1 LRLPKEEP
9 IIGILSAEIH
19 PKQVCY
25 PKILHSPK
33 VRPAVMERRD
43 ITGSVERESRIP
55 REQHTKI
62 KGLMRR
68 LYLSLFLGLSPVWMS
83 ASGPVETAHVTAE
96 LVSETVNIQPGAS
109 FWVGLHLSMEE
120 HWHTYWKNP
129 GDSGLGTRLTWDLP
143 DGFEAGPIIWPTP
156 QRIPLEPLVS
166 YAYEGDVLLMVRI
179 DAPSTLEVGGEV
191 DLRVR
196 SDWLACRESCIPG
209 GADLELRLATTSGRP
224 EMDPTWAPRFS
235 EARKNLP
242 LEGVGWPTSLSRV
255 DDRLLLEVSLPA
267 GSRVIPENVYFFASD
282 EAVIEPSAPQPT
294 AVQDGILKL
303 TLTPSSYADGPVDEV
318 SGILF
323 STSGFGAPVPA
334 NAVGIEGVM
343 GQNDP
348 VELPVAGT
356 ATSQPESS
364 ISLPV
369 ALGLAFL
376 GGLILNLMPCVFP
389 VLSIKILSFV
399 QQAGEDRR
407 RILKHGLVF
416 ALGVLASFWVLAG
429 ILIALRAGGQ
439 QLGWGYQLQSP
450 FFIILIAVV
459 LFLLSL
465 SLLGVFEI
473 GGSLIG
479 VGGGKGGTGYG
490 GSFFTGVLATIVAT
504 PCTAPFM
511 GSALAYALTQ
521 TAAVSLAVFT
531 TLGLGM
537 AAPYLILSA
546 SPALLRFLPRPG
558 AWMETFKQFM
568 AFPLLATL
576 IWLTWVLGLQVGMD
590 GLVRFLFG
598 LLILGMAAWVF
609 GRWNQPVK
617 AVGVRVAAQLIAV
630 GLLGAGIYV
639 ASAGTKMA
647 AGAVVS
653 AVEDDPE
660 GIPWVKFSSDG
671 LRELNAAGQS
681 VFLDFTAAWCL
692 TCKANELLAFRS
704 EGVIDAFRERGI
716 VPMKADWT
724 TRNPE
729 ITEALAGFGRTGV
742 PLYVYFAGDGAE
754 PVVLPQIINPG
765 IVLDA
770 LHEGGK

>member
-1 LRLPKEEP
+1 MLKL
-9 IIGILSAEIH
+9 
-19 PKQVCY
+19 C
-25 PKILHSPK
+25 
-33 VRPAVMERRD
+33 
-43 ITGSVERESRIP
+43 
-55 REQHTKI
+55 
-62 KGLMRR
+62 
-68 LYLSLFLGLSPVWMS
+68 LSLFLGLSPVWAL
-83 ASGPVETAHVTAE
+83 ASGPVKTEYVTAE
-96 LVSETVNIQPGAS
+96 LVSESLSIQPGTS
-109 FWVGLHLSMEE
+109 FWVGLHLTMAE

-143 DGFEAGPIIWPTP
+143 DGFAAGPIVWPTP

-166 YAYEGDVLLMVRI
+166 YAYEGKVLLMVRI
-179 DAPSTLEVGGEV
+179 DAPATLEGGEEV
-191 DLRVR
+191 VLRAR
-196 SDWLACRESCIPG
+196 SDWLVCRESCVPG

-224 EMDPTWAPRFS
+224 ELNPTWAPRFS
-235 EARKNLP
+235 EARQNLP
-242 LEGVGWPTSLSRV
+242 LEGVGWPTTLARAG
-255 DDRLLLEVSLPA
+255 DQLLLEVSLPK
-267 GSRVIPENVYFFASD
+267 GSQVVPEDVYFFAFD
-282 EAVIEPSAPQPT
+282 EGVIEPSAPQP
-294 AVQDGILKL
+294 AAIQDGILKL
-303 TLTPSSYADGPVDEV
+303 TLTPSAYADGPVDAV

-323 STSGFGAPVPA
+323 SSSGFGAPVPG
-334 NAVGIEGVM
+334 NAVGIEGVIEHAE
-343 GQNDP
+343 P
-348 VELPVAGT
+348 VELPVAG
-356 ATSQPESS
+356 AVTSQSDGS
-364 ISLPV
+364 FGLPL

-407 RILKHGLVF
+407 RILRHGLVF

-429 ILIALRAGGQ
+429 LLIVLRAGGL

-450 FFIILIAVV
+450 LFIILIAAV

-479 VGGGKGGTGYG
+479 VGGGKSGSGYG
-490 GSFFTGVLATIVAT
+490 GSFFTGILATIVAT

-521 TAAVSLAVFT
+521 TAVVSLAVFT
-531 TLGLGM
+531 SLGLGM

-590 GLVRFLFG
+590 GLLRFLFG
-598 LLILGMAAWVF
+598 LLIIGMATWVF

-617 AVGVRVAAQLIAV
+617 SVGVRIVAQLVAV
-630 GLLGAGIYV
+630 VLLGAGLYV

-647 AGAVVS
+647 AGA
-653 AVEDDPE
+653 AVPTVENDAE
-660 GIPWVKFSSDG
+660 GISWIEFSPDL
-671 LRELNAAGQS
+671 LRELKASGRP

-692 TCKANELLAFRS
+692 TCKANELVAFRS
-704 EGVIDAFRERGI
+704 EEVINAFRERGI
-716 VPMKADWT
+716 VPVKADWT
-724 TRNPE
+724 NRSSE
-729 ITEALAGFGRTGV
+729 ITEALASFGRTGV
-742 PLYVYFAGDGAE
+742 PLYVYYAGDGAE

-765 IVLDA
+765 IVLDVFRKG
-770 LHEGGK
+770 EN

>member
-1 LRLPKEEP
+1 
-9 IIGILSAEIH
+9 
-19 PKQVCY
+19 
-25 PKILHSPK
+25 
-33 VRPAVMERRD
+33 
-43 ITGSVERESRIP
+43 
-55 REQHTKI
+55 
-62 KGLMRR
+62 MRR
-68 LYLSLFLGLSPVWMS
+68 LYLSLFLGLSPIWAS
-83 ASGPVETAHVTAE
+83 ASGPVKTDYVTAE
-96 LVSETVNIQPGAS
+96 LVSEVVSIQPGAS

-120 HWHTYWKNP
+120 HWHTYWENP

-143 DGFEAGPIIWPTP
+143 DGFSAGPIVWPTP

-166 YAYEGDVLLMVRI
+166 YAYEGEVLLMVRI
-179 DAPSTLEVGGEV
+179 DAPTALQAGGEV
-191 DLRVR
+191 VLRVR
-196 SDWLACRESCIPG
+196 SDWLACKESCVPG

-224 EMDPTWAPRFS
+224 EMNPTWAPRFS
-235 EARKNLP
+235 EARNNLP
-242 LEGVGWPTSLSRV
+242 LEGVGWPTSLARAG
-255 DDRLLLEVSLPA
+255 DLLLLEVSLPS
-267 GSRVIPENVYFFASD
+267 GSRVIPEDVYFFAFD
-282 EAVIEPSAPQPT
+282 EGVIEPSAPQPT

-303 TLTPSSYADGPVDEV
+303 TLTPSSYADGPVEAV

-323 STSGFGAPVPA
+323 SSSGFGAPVPG
-334 NAVGIEGVM
+334 NAVGIEGNIEQAGSIV
-343 GQNDP
+343 
-348 VELPVAGT
+348 LPAAG
-356 ATSQPESS
+356 AEMSQSNSS
-364 ISLPV
+364 VSLPF

-399 QQAGEDRR
+399 QQAGEDRG
-407 RILKHGLVF
+407 RILRHGLVF
-416 ALGVLASFWVLAG
+416 TLGVLASFWVLAG
-429 ILIALRAGGQ
+429 VLIALRAGGQ

-450 FFIILIAVV
+450 FFIILIAAV

-473 GGSLIG
+473 GGSLMG
-479 VGGGKGGTGYG
+479 VGGSKSGSGYG

-521 TAAVSLAVFT
+521 TAVVSLAVFT

-576 IWLTWVLGLQVGMD
+576 IWLTWVLGLQIGMD
-590 GLVRFLFG
+590 GLLRFLFG

-617 AVGVRVAAQLIAV
+617 PTGIRIAAQLIAV
-630 GLLGAGIYV
+630 ALLGAGIYV

-647 AGAVVS
+647 AGA
-653 AVEDDPE
+653 AVPTGEHDAE
-660 GIPWVKFSSDG
+660 GIPWVEFSPDR
-671 LRELNAAGQS
+671 LQELKASGRP

-692 TCKANELLAFRS
+692 TCKANELVAFRS
-704 EGVIDAFRERGI
+704 EEVISAFRDRGI
-716 VPMKADWT
+716 VPVKADWT
-724 TRNPE
+724 TRDSE
-729 ITEALAGFGRTGV
+729 ITEALASFGRTGV

-754 PVVLPQIINPG
+754 PVMLPQIINPG

-770 LHEGGK
+770 LLDGGE